1 VENQQLMLLF
11 RAHRHLCAIPVE
23 RVIETMRPLP
33 IEPLAIA
40 SGAVLGLCR
49 IRGTSVPVVDT
60 GALFGAQGEA
70 ASARFIVLRIEN
82 RIVALAVE
90 SVTGIRAVPSR
101 ALQDLPPLLG
111 EANAALVASIGA
123 ADGAFLLVLRT
134 ARILAEAHEAMAEA
148 AYG

>member
-1 VENQQLMLLF
+1 MENQQLMLLF

-70 ASARFIVLRIEN
+70 GSARFIVLRIEN

-90 SVTGIRAVPSR
+90 SVTGIRAVPSH

-134 ARILAEAHEAMAEA
+134 ARILAEAHAAMAEA